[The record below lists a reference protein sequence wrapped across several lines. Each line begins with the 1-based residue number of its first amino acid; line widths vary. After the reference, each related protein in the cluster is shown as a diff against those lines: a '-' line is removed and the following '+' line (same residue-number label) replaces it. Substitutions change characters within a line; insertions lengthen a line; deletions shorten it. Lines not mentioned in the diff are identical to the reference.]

1 MSAFSRPP
9 SPPPR
14 AQCRQVFVTRPRA
27 APVAVPPPQTEGE
40 QRTLT
45 APPGPLGLNLN
56 NGRDGVARVH
66 SLSERSP
73 LAGQI
78 QENDVIVKVGSVNT
92 SKFSKDKLTAAKG
105 PIASKAAEERV
116 LVVRNMP
123 EA

>member
-1 MSAFSRPP
+1 MK
-9 SPPPR
+9 
-14 AQCRQVFVTRPRA
+14 A
-27 APVAVPPPQTEGE
+27 AASKKPEPGPE
-40 QRTLT
+40 RTIT